1 MERFDLKKREQDSED
16 ADEKNAHLKVWRT
29 KRTEVNNNN
38 NDDDGNAKLFHRSGF
53 GDPYLEEK
61 ESLKEIHDRKRRS
74 KGTPSDDKCY
84 ANEARNEDKNGV
96 GKGSEKNLLEISRV
110 GKDVRASTFEKT
122 ESNDLR
128 GVDAFRMESKLTSDA
143 GEKGAESKGGAREAR
158 KEEGKN
164 AGKVVGG
171 NYQQSGL
178 SQGKSMGMEGKLT
191 KEGKENLGE
200 GNSLH
205 SSESVTNELA
215 VAGGVAAAA
224 PSAAAAAASVSSSAS
239 SSPSSAS
246 LMSENPSSSQDKKD
260 VARGAKEQEKSAAE
274 QGKRSADESGNV
286 NLHLESENK
295 NLIQYSNENMKEGKR
310 QAPFML
316 DMFNV
321 KKTLLEKED
330 KPGKS
335 ISTIFNMKLA
345 KAEVDTAA
353 VKDCAKR
360 GGNEKEVEIPIT
372 NGVLE
377 FEKNKVKEVPYED
390 GTAGLALPSD
400 IMERNVDEKRLKNSA
415 REFDKRQSGQS
426 AMNEEGI
433 RNWFEAADRER
444 VDANANQANIAV
456 EKRNG
461 NVDGG
466 KGGKFKNEEECSNDN
481 ADNNNNNNNL
491 VDGKNR
497 GNVGKE
503 KELNLIGSK
512 SQESEV
518 GGKEKSATNEVDGE
532 RKRKK
537 KYQGGGFVAGNEL
550 NDQMTS
556 DRYGQRKILQY
567 MEYSNDEVEEADL
580 NYNDREEEE
589 NQRQSVNAEKSDVS
603 ARRKERAVSDKKK
616 AKVNVMIKSKMSK
629 KKKEKTRKRR
639 NPNVIEYYEY
649 DNDMDQEND
658 ELSPSNEQERVKNNY
673 QDKNPIEFDAG
684 LGNDACTSPSSKT

>member
-96 GKGSEKNLLEISRV
+96 GKGGNEKNLLEISRA
-110 GKDVRASTFEKT
+110 GNDVRASTFEKM

-158 KEEGKN
+158 KDEGKN
-164 AGKVVGG
+164 AGKNVVGG

-205 SSESVTNELA
+205 SSESMTNELP
-215 VAGGVAAAA
+215 GGVA
-224 PSAAAAAASVSSSAS
+224 
-239 SSPSSAS
+239 
-246 LMSENPSSSQDKKD
+246 
-260 VARGAKEQEKSAAE
+260 
-274 QGKRSADESGNV
+274 SGNV

-444 VDANANQANIAV
+444 VDANANQANIA

-461 NVDGG
+461 NVENGG
-466 KGGKFKNEEECSNDN
+466 KGGKFKNEEECLNDN
-481 ADNNNNNNNL
+481 ADNNNNL

-512 SQESEV
+512 NQESEV
-518 GGKEKSATNEVDGE
+518 GGKEKAATNEVDGE

>member
-96 GKGSEKNLLEISRV
+96 GKGGNEKNLLEISRA
-110 GKDVRASTFEKT
+110 GNDVRASTFEKM

-158 KEEGKN
+158 KDEGKN
-164 AGKVVGG
+164 AGKNVVGG

-205 SSESVTNELA
+205 SSESMTNELP
-215 VAGGVAAAA
+215 GGVAAAA
-224 PSAAAAAASVSSSAS
+224 PAAAAAAASVSSSAS

-246 LMSENPSSSQDKKD
+246 LMSENPSSSQDKKE

-444 VDANANQANIAV
+444 VDANANQANIA

-461 NVDGG
+461 NVENGG
-466 KGGKFKNEEECSNDN
+466 KGGKFKNEEECLNDN
-481 ADNNNNNNNL
+481 ADNNNNL

-512 SQESEV
+512 NQESEV
-518 GGKEKSATNEVDGE
+518 GGKEKAATNEVDGE

-589 NQRQSVNAEKSDVS
+589 NQRQSVNAGKRGRVQ
-603 ARRKERAVSDKKK
+603 RER
-616 AKVNVMIKSKMSK
+616 
-629 KKKEKTRKRR
+629 
-639 NPNVIEYYEY
+639 
-649 DNDMDQEND
+649 
-658 ELSPSNEQERVKNNY
+658 ER
-673 QDKNPIEFDAG
+673 E
-684 LGNDACTSPSSKT
+684 